1 MDVRLGKRLK
11 AIFQHM
17 QRLRAIFQ
25 HSKHYSAYIIWGLSL
40 HSSLLHA
47 QLLLLPDFR
56 SGSAFYAAQEATSD
70 INLLDIEPCLPR
82 SVALSGVREQCRD
95 IVFALSVE
103 FYGQVFG
110 E

>member
-1 MDVRLGKRLK
+1 MDARLGKM
-11 AIFQHM
+11 M
-17 QRLRAIFQ
+17 QIYTITTKHSTIENTV
-25 HSKHYSAYIIWGLSL
+25 HSKYGGGDFMYLTP
-40 HSSLLHA
+40 

-56 SGSAFYAAQEATSD
+56 SGSAYYAAQEAASD
-70 INLLDIEPCLPR
+70 VTLLDIEPCLPR

-110 E
+110 K

>member
-1 MDVRLGKRLK
+1 MHNLIVV
-11 AIFQHM
+11 QHYL
-17 QRLRAIFQ
+17 QD
-25 HSKHYSAYIIWGLSL
+25 SKHYNTYVLWGLRL
-40 HSSLLHA
+40 HSYLSLLHS

-70 INLLDIEPCLPR
+70 ISLLDIEPCLPR

-110 E
+110 K